1 MLKYGTTQAVLQ
13 VYEKS
18 ANADSGIQS
27 NIIAHCSYQ
36 MQKSLDFHEQN
47 LKLIGKA
54 SRIEKRA

>member
-36 MQKSLDFHEQN
+36 MQKI
-47 LKLIGKA
+47 IGFPRTKSQA
-54 SRIEKRA
+54 HW